1 MTFREWLR
9 ASAEPGPV
17 GRLHFGMRHRVKP
30 SRNDAIW
37 RGCAGL
43 GLLVAWVLFMSVQSL
58 DFGGYALAALLT
70 VMYLVVGFFV
80 HPAPEDSNM
89 GWGDGMFDN
98 PFRFSD
104 GFNRFLFTLRLVLW
118 PGRFV
123 AECLADIGEFAA
135 DKLSKPPGL
144 GRQ

>member
-1 MTFREWLR
+1 MTLREWLR
-9 ASAEPGPV
+9 ASAEPGPMGQV
-17 GRLHFGMRHRVKP
+17 HFGLRHRERP
-30 SRNDAIW
+30 SRYGVIW
-37 RGCAGL
+37 RGFGGL
-43 GLLVAWVLFMSVQSL
+43 AMLGTWIWFMSGQSVDL
-58 DFGGYALAALLT
+58 GAHGLAAFLT
-70 VMYLVVGFFV
+70 VMYLIVGLFV

-98 PFRFSD
+98 PLRFSD